1 MIYDSFPCQ
10 TIFSWI
16 WMFSA
21 RLDYQTELDCV
32 ALRFSQENRL
42 KNMKISCT
50 SWMQTALTFLV
61 WSKYIPI
68 YSKSKVVLKHPSEV
82 GPVMYQNQMWWLA
95 MLAMSQQRQST
106 VKVVSVELVHLK
118 NTTNVHFAQTK
129 KISGNLSSACVKVFC
144 QSAHLMIPASFQIE
158 LPNTRSPAVRRLC
171 KPMSTVLALI
181 IHFHTT

>member
-118 NTTNVHFAQTK
+118 KHNDCTLCTNK
-129 KISGNLSSACVKVFC
+129 ENLREPLQRMCQGFLPKCTPDDSSFFPNRTAKHKVT
-144 QSAHLMIPASFQIE
+144 SS
-158 LPNTRSPAVRRLC
+158 
-171 KPMSTVLALI
+171 
-181 IHFHTT
+181 